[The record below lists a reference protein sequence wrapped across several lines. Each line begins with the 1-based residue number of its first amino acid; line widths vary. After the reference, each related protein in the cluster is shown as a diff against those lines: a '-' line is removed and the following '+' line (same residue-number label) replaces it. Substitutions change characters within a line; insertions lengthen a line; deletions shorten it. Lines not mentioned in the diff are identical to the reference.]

1 MTIKMNERLLKVDP
15 NNVCGVGIVKNKKL
29 GFGMYNRSTIQM
41 DLPNN
46 ITPEGIDKILKTIAQ
61 ALENGSKIVDLD
73 AVLNLDGN
81 N

>member
-1 MTIKMNERLLKVDP
+1 MTIKMNKRLLRIDP
-15 NNVCGVGIVKNKKL
+15 NNVCSIGILKNYKL
-29 GFGMYNRSTIQM
+29 GFGTYDRVSVQM

-73 AVLNLDGN
+73 TVLNLDAN